1 MPEDLITY
9 QTLVSR
15 DTLER
20 HLQDP
25 RWVIVDCRFNL
36 AAPAAGEADYH
47 ESHIPHA
54 HYAHLERD
62 LSGAKTATT
71 GRHPLPAPKAL
82 ARQLGD
88 WGVDHTKQVI
98 AYDDAGGAMAA
109 RLWWLLRWL
118 GHDAVAVLD
127 GGINRWREERRPL
140 TAEPPRIER
149 AEFSPHIAHDAWVGS
164 DFIER
169 NLTEQQNIVLD
180 ARAAE
185 RFAGECEPV
194 DPVAGHIPDALNRPF
209 DRNLDARGEFR
220 PAAVLR
226 DSFRETLPDTDP
238 ARVIHMC
245 GSGVT
250 ACHNLL
256 AMEVAGLTG
265 SRLYAGS
272 WSEWIT
278 NPARRRMPGDSDR

>member
-1 MPEDLITY
+1 MPANNILY
-9 QTLVSR
+9 KTLVSR
-15 DTLER
+15 DTLEQ

-36 AAPAAGEADYH
+36 SDPEAGEAAYR
-47 ESHIPHA
+47 ESHLPNA
-54 HYAHLERD
+54 RYAHLERD
-62 LSGAKTATT
+62 LSGSKTATS
-71 GRHPLPAPKAL
+71 GRHPLPAPQSL
-82 ARQLGD
+82 ARRLGA
-88 WGVDHTKQVI
+88 WGIDSPKQVV

-118 GHDAVAVLD
+118 GHTAVAVLD
-127 GGINRWREERRPL
+127 GGIHRWREEGRPL
-140 TAEPPRIER
+140 TAEIPGIAR
-149 AEFSPHIAHDAWVGS
+149 AEFSMRIDHNAWVDS
-164 DFIER
+164 DFIAR
-169 NLTEQQNIVLD
+169 NLAKQQGVVLD

-185 RFAGECEPV
+185 RFAGQVEPI
-194 DPVAGHIPDALNRPF
+194 DPVAGHIPEALSRPF
-209 DRNLDARGEFR
+209 DRNLDARGEFL
-220 PAAVLR
+220 PLAMLH
-226 DSFRETLPDTDP
+226 DSLRETLRNTSP

-256 AMEVAGLTG
+256 AMEIAGLAG

-278 NPARRRMPGDSDR
+278 DPARPKACADPDR